1 MTGDFRQTLPVIPK
15 GTRPDEIYSCI
26 KASHLWKHVKSYH
39 LSRNVRAELSGDPDA
54 ATFSKVL
61 LEIGDGT
68 ISRTVNVQIPPQ
80 VFCKTKQELFDF
92 IYPNLDQNYNRPGW
106 LPKRAILAPKNVIVD
121 ELNETLLAKI
131 PGEEK
136 VYSSLDFPL
145 NARDCLQYPQEVLN
159 KMNFSGVPAHRLV
172 LKKGCPVIC
181 LRNIDSPLLVNGT
194 RLVVDKLYDHKIDAT
209 ILVGDHAGEQV
220 SIPRIPFIPTNFPIQ
235 MKRVQF
241 PLRLSFV
248 MTVNKA
254 QGQTLEKVG
263 LYLEEPCFSHG
274 QFYVGC
280 SRVGSEKNL
289 RIMCPTN
296 ARNDPVT
303 KNIVYKE
310 VFGELVP
317 L

>member
-1 MTGDFRQTLPVIPK
+1 MTGDFRQTLPVVPR
-15 GTRPDEIYSCI
+15 GTRADEIYSCI
-26 KASHLWKHVKSYH
+26 KASHIWKHVTSYH
-39 LSRNVRAELSGDPDA
+39 LSRNVRAEMSGDPDS

-68 ISRTVNVQIPPQ
+68 ISRTDNVQIPPQ

-92 IYPNLDQNYNRPGW
+92 IYPNLEQNYNASGW
-106 LPKRAILAPKNVIVD
+106 LHKRAILATKNTIVD

-136 VYSSLDFPL
+136 IFKSLDFPM
-145 NARDCLQYPQEVLN
+145 NPKDCVQYPQEVLN
-159 KMNFSGVPAHRLV
+159 NLNIPGAPAHRLV
-172 LKKGCPVIC
+172 LKKGCPVIV
-181 LRNIDSPLLVNGT
+181 LRNIDRVLVNGT
-194 RLVVDKLYDHKIDAT
+194 RLVIDKLHDHKLDAT
-209 ILVGDHAGEQV
+209 ILVGANAGEQV
-220 SIPRIPFIPTNFPIQ
+220 SIPRIPFIPTEFPIQ

-241 PLRLSFV
+241 PLRLSFA

-263 LYLEEPCFSHG
+263 LYLEDPCFSHG

-289 RIMCPTN
+289 RILCPTN